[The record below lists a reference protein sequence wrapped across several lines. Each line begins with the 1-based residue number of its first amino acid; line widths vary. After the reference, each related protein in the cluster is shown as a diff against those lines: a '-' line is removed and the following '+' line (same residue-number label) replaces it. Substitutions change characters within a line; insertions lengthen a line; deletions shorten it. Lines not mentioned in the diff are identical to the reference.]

1 MEMVI
6 VVFEF
11 FSIKRNFWL
20 IIKMEQ
26 LRWCWKLALEIFDR
40 EETGIVKM

>member
-6 VVFEF
+6 EVVFEF

-20 IIKMEQ
+20 IIKMEPVEVV
-26 LRWCWKLALEIFDR
+26 LETCTRNF
-40 EETGIVKM
+40 